1 MRAIVAVKLVRLWLA
16 GLALLLAAAL
26 PVAAQTTYPRQP
38 IKLIVPF
45 AAGGTTDI
53 LARIIAAR
61 LSTDLGQ
68 QVVIENI
75 DGAGGSVGA
84 EAAARARPDGYTVI
98 FHTSS
103 TGAINSAL
111 YPNLKYDMRRDF
123 APISLLT
130 RNPNVLV
137 VRKDFPANTLA
148 EFIVLAKKNPG
159 KFNYGSSGN
168 GTILHLAGALFAKQA
183 GVNIVHVPYR
193 GAGPAMNDLVAGVI
207 DAMFDN
213 LPSAIVQIRAG
224 NVKALALTTKTRSP
238 ALPNLRTMAEQGFLT
253 YETDTWGALFAPRGT
268 SAAVIARLNKAAV
281 VAMKDPATVKRLY
294 DLGAVA
300 VGSSP
305 EDLARFRDQQ
315 LIYWAPIV
323 RDSGARIE

>member
-1 MRAIVAVKLVRLWLA
+1 MKAIVAVKLVRLFAAACAFLC
-16 GLALLLAAAL
+16 AAAL
-26 PVAAQTTYPRQP
+26 PLAAQPAYPRQP
-38 IKLIVPF
+38 VKLIVPF

-61 LSTDLGQ
+61 LATDLGQ
-68 QVVIENI
+68 QVVVENI

-84 EAAARARPDGYTVI
+84 EAAARARPDGYTLI

-103 TGAINSAL
+103 TGAINAVL
-111 YPNLKYDMRRDF
+111 YPDLKYDMRRDF
-123 APISLLT
+123 VPISLLT
-130 RNPNVLV
+130 RNPNILV
-137 VRKDFPANTLA
+137 ARKNFPANTLA
-148 EFIVLAKKNPG
+148 EFIALAKKNPG

-207 DAMFDN
+207 DLMFDN
-213 LPSAIVQIRAG
+213 LPSALVQIRAG
-224 NVKALALTTKTRSP
+224 NVKPLALTTKTRSP
-238 ALPNLRTMAEQGFLT
+238 ALPNLRTMAEQGFPT

-268 SAAVIARLNKAAV
+268 PPAIIARLNKAAV
-281 VAMKDPATVKRLY
+281 AAMHDPATVKRLN
-294 DLGAVA
+294 DLGAVV

-305 EDLARFRDQQ
+305 EELARFRDQQ
-315 LIYWAPIV
+315 LTYWAPIV